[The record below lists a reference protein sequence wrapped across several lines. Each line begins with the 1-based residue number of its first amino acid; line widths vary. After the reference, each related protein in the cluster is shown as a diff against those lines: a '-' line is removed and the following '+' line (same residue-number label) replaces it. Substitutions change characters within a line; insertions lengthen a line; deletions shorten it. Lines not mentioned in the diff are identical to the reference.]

1 MAGDVV
7 DERMG
12 ALASTAASAAVA
24 LIDLDIGFFPVD
36 ASGRWTPPFLLV
48 LFYCAGIWT

>member
-1 MAGDVV
+1 MADDVA

-24 LIDLDIGFFPVD
+24 LIDLDIGFFPVEIGGHWMP
-36 ASGRWTPPFLLV
+36 AIFHW
-48 LFYCAGIWT
+48 FYCAGY

>member
-1 MAGDVV
+1 MN
-7 DERMG
+7 DETMD

-36 ASGRWTPPFLLV
+36 LGAH
-48 LFYCAGIWT
+48 